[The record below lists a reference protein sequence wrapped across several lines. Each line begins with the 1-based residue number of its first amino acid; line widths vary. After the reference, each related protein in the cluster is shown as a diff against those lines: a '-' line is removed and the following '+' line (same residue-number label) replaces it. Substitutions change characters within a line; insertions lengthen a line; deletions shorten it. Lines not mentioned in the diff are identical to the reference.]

1 MNDSLKQRASSRLSQ
16 AQIGRLM
23 GVPQQLISRWLST
36 SRFPAGRVL
45 GFCEVMDW
53 SITPHEVR
61 PDLYPN
67 PTDGI
72 PIQRPRK
79 NKRRSTPT
87 TSPTGENSEKV

>member
-1 MNDSLKQRASSRLSQ
+1 MNDSLKERASSRLSQ
-16 AQIGRLM
+16 VRIGRLM

-45 GFCEVMDW
+45 SFCEVMEW

-72 PIQRPRK
+72 PESRR
-79 NKRRSTPT
+79 NKRRTQN
-87 TSPTGENSEKV
+87 EA

>member
-1 MNDSLKQRASSRLSQ
+1 MNDSLKERASSRLSQ

-72 PIQRPRK
+72 PQKHR
-79 NKRRSTPT
+79 NKRRTTPT
-87 TSPTGENSEKV
+87 TSPAGESSEKV